1 QWAGWRGRVLA
12 AIIVKPKS
20 GPSLR
25 LRWSNKHEVFGGR
38 REDAEDGAVG
48 TSAGATI
55 TKKRARVPTVQQSP
69 RCEPLLPCNASTEA
83 QSGTSD
89 SCSGSYQPV
98 QDDSSLVSGT
108 GGLAEANPIQGEV
121 CGSWEMDLSTDTNW
135 FDEEISAFMP
145 QSLFNDDF
153 SLSAFSWD
161 QHPEMLEQ
169 ILTNAQLSTMVSNH
183 LSQGIPTRDSPACH
197 KFPTD
202 PAVIAQREPATEP
215 AETATSA
222 AIISEPEPEPQAT
235 QEQAPESDVEEV
247 PTMLNGQRDIHVND
261 KSSKQLMNKS
271 LRDTSSILVEAYFR
285 DTAQIMSLYDSDM
298 NPFKTTV
305 ANVWSFSEPIYYAL
319 QSMAAISL
327 ADIYPN
333 MATVAKDLRA
343 MATVSIK
350 PDMAMAI
357 DEKSLL
363 ALLMVGGTASWFN
376 SRDTG
381 ASYFNVFRSNYNR
394 MTATGQLTS
403 NGHNS
408 LFFQEALICWEMLLS
423 FVVDDNKLDGPL
435 SLASN
440 LASED
445 HLTVFPRRHVPHPWT
460 GIARNVQILLTR
472 VGRLVRKNRRRAYSR
487 SFTTQAT
494 IKELQREAEEAIELE
509 ETLFN
514 IRFAEETEIAD
525 TGDQKTPTWHLLLL
539 ANVYSRVG
547 LLQLYRVFP
556 DVLQAR
562 LHVSGVDLPAWPED
576 SIGAQT
582 GINTGAATDIIRMTM
597 AERGTE
603 APHEEA
609 NRLGE
614 LEEFAPAVCNAWLT
628 KYALNTIDMLISLPA
643 DSGTRDFQP
652 FLLVACCSEL
662 RCPGLSDPKEGK
674 EATHLSPEAF
684 FSSQAVGVASGRRF
698 ILNRLQSLLQ
708 FLPGGP
714 VRECINIVRTTWER
728 LDAWPK
734 EADHKSSYWM
744 DVMIQKGWDTLM
756 A

>member
-1 QWAGWRGRVLA
+1 
-12 AIIVKPKS
+12 
-20 GPSLR
+20 
-25 LRWSNKHEVFGGR
+25 
-38 REDAEDGAVG
+38 
-48 TSAGATI
+48 
-55 TKKRARVPTVQQSP
+55 
-69 RCEPLLPCNASTEA
+69 
-83 QSGTSD
+83 
-89 SCSGSYQPV
+89 
-98 QDDSSLVSGT
+98 
-108 GGLAEANPIQGEV
+108 
-121 CGSWEMDLSTDTNW
+121 
-135 FDEEISAFMP
+135 
-145 QSLFNDDF
+145 
-153 SLSAFSWD
+153 
-161 QHPEMLEQ
+161 
-169 ILTNAQLSTMVSNH
+169 
-183 LSQGIPTRDSPACH
+183 
-197 KFPTD
+197 
-202 PAVIAQREPATEP
+202 
-215 AETATSA
+215 
-222 AIISEPEPEPQAT
+222 
-235 QEQAPESDVEEV
+235 
-247 PTMLNGQRDIHVND
+247 
-261 KSSKQLMNKS
+261 
-271 LRDTSSILVEAYFR
+271 
-285 DTAQIMSLYDSDM
+285 MSLYDSDM

-562 LHVSGVDLPAWPED
+562 LHVS
-576 SIGAQT
+576 
-582 GINTGAATDIIRMTM
+582 
-597 AERGTE
+597 E